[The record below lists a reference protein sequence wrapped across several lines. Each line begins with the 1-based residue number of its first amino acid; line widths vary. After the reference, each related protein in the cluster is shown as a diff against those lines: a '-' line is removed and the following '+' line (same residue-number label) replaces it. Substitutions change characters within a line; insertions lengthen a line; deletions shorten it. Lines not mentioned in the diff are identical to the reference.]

1 MVHRPTRLFLALT
14 LCAAACC
21 AAARDKTDEGSGPA
35 HGRTGRYQTEVFGV
49 GKGVFVR
56 SLDVDRRHDVLW
68 VATSVGVEEVDLK
81 TRRVL
86 HTFTRADGLAN
97 EYVFTTFTDREGY
110 QWFGTNGGG
119 ATRYR
124 DGHWRTYFPMHG
136 LADYWVYN
144 FDEQHDGTLWIGTW
158 HGVTRLDRK
167 TGKMTNYIDQLV
179 DKWVYAVKVDS
190 RNRVWFGTEGGV
202 TMYDGARWRSWT
214 HKDGLGAPNKEG
226 LPPSR
231 NTGLGAKD
239 RHNLSVMR
247 QGKPTYNP
255 NYVFSL
261 YITPDDHVWAGTWGG
276 GVSHFDGE
284 HWANYTTDDGLAG
297 NIVYSVI
304 RDANGVFW
312 FGTDKGLSRFD
323 GRHWQTFDERDG
335 LADDNVFAVAAAP
348 NGDIWLGT
356 RGSVVRLSYN

>member
-1 MVHRPTRLFLALT
+1 MPHRPLRLWLALALCT
-14 LCAAACC
+14 LPWCAD
-21 AAARDKTDEGSGPA
+21 ARDGAATGPA
-35 HGRTGRYQTEVFGV
+35 AQPAGGGYHTEVFGV

-56 SLDVDRRHDVLW
+56 SLNVDKKHNALW
-68 VATSVGVEEVDLK
+68 VATSVGVEEVDLN

-97 EYVFTTFTDREGY
+97 EYVFTTYTDREGY

-119 ATRYR
+119 ATSYR

-144 FDEQHDGTLWIGTW
+144 FDEQADGTLWIGTW
-158 HGVTRLDRK
+158 HGVTRLDRNS
-167 TGKMTNYIDQLV
+167 GKMTNYIDQLIN
-179 DKWVYAVKVDS
+179 KWVYAVKVDS
-190 RNRVWFGTEGGV
+190 RDRVWFGTEGGI
-202 TMYDGARWRSWT
+202 TMYDGRRWRSWN
-214 HKDGLGAPNKEG
+214 HKDGLGAANKRG
-226 LPPSR
+226 LPPSK

-239 RHNLSVMR
+239 RHDLSVMR

-261 YITPDDHVWAGTWGG
+261 YITADDQVWAGTWGG
-276 GVSHFDGE
+276 GVSHFDGQR
-284 HWANYTTDDGLAG
+284 WSNYTEDDGLAG
-297 NIVYSVI
+297 NIVYAVI

-323 GRHWQTFDERDG
+323 GRHWKTFDE
-335 LADDNVFAVAAAP
+335 
-348 NGDIWLGT
+348 
-356 RGSVVRLSYN
+356 